1 MDSPSA
7 RSVDDGFD
15 WASALWHEVAH
26 VITLGAT
33 DNRVSRWFSEGVS
46 VLEEWQTGPSRFA
59 LDDGWP
65 AVPLAFI
72 DAYRQEQLLPVAE
85 LDEGFVR
92 PSYTG
97 QVGVSYVQA
106 GLLCEYVASARGQEA
121 LAALLVA
128 YRDGANTAGAVRQAL
143 AIEPEALDAA
153 FLDYLAARFDG
164 VDAAAYRMALTQAHE
179 AAAAGNWRLAADAA
193 RRAIASVPHVVVE
206 RSPYPLLAR
215 ALRQLG
221 ERDAAIDALVTYWQA
236 GGRGTGPLT
245 RLADWLA
252 DANRDAEALAVLE
265 ALALVSP
272 LHAEHRAHFGDLLW
286 PRAAPTKRWPNT
298 PPMPLCNRTTRL
310 APTSAWPRLGTPRA
324 TFERL
329 GAISCRRWKSPRASP
344 TRLRCCWRLATLN
357 SEISQPAREP
367 RHDRARR
374 THLRAC
380 RSAGGGLPRH
390 HGRHQGGAWP
400 YRSGPGGDHRRTAD
414 RRADRRPLSSY
425 GIAGHGQDADGVRT
439 LAHALGLDFKRIQ
452 FTPDLMPAD
461 VTGTDILDED
471 PGAGGRR
478 WRFEPGPIFTQVL
491 LADEINRTPPKT
503 QAALLEA
510 MQEHRVTMRGKT
522 YRLDAPFVVL
532 ATQNPIELEG
542 TYPLPEAQLDRFVF
556 NVVLDYLDA
565 DEEVA
570 VVDRN
575 VRGVVAEDVA
585 PRTNADAIL
594 AFQRLVREV
603 PVADAITRHAVELV
617 RATRP
622 DGADAPAQV
631 RQYLRYGAS
640 VRAAITLCLGARA
653 RALLAG
659 RYHVVADDVRAL
671 AGPVL
676 RHRLQRNYV
685 AESDGVSVDDLI
697 AELAR

>member
-1 MDSPSA
+1 M
-7 RSVDDGFD
+7 
-15 WASALWHEVAH
+15 
-26 VITLGAT
+26 T
-33 DNRVSRWFSEGVS
+33 
-46 VLEEWQTGPSRFA
+46 
-59 LDDGWP
+59 
-65 AVPLAFI
+65 
-72 DAYRQEQLLPVAE
+72 
-85 LDEGFVR
+85 
-92 PSYTG
+92 
-97 QVGVSYVQA
+97 
-106 GLLCEYVASARGQEA
+106 
-121 LAALLVA
+121 
-128 YRDGANTAGAVRQAL
+128 
-143 AIEPEALDAA
+143 EP
-153 FLDYLAARFDG
+153 
-164 VDAAAYRMALTQAHE
+164 
-179 AAAAGNWRLAADAA
+179 
-193 RRAIASVPHVVVE
+193 VE
-206 RSPYPLLAR
+206 RIS
-215 ALRQLG
+215 
-221 ERDAAIDALVTYWQA
+221 ER
-236 GGRGTGPLT
+236 
-245 RLADWLA
+245 
-252 DANRDAEALAVLE
+252 AEALVADFRDTMAAIKA
-265 ALALVSP
+265 AL
-272 LHAEHRAHFGDLLW
+272 
-286 PRAAPTKRWPNT
+286 
-298 PPMPLCNRTTRL
+298 
-310 APTSAWPRLGTPRA
+310 
-324 TFERL
+324 
-329 GAISCRRWKSPRASP
+329 
-344 TRLRCCWRLATLN
+344 
-357 SEISQPAREP
+357 
-367 RHDRARR
+367 
-374 THLRAC
+374 
-380 RSAGGGLPRH
+380 
-390 HGRHQGGAWP
+390 
-400 YRSGPGGDHRRTAD
+400 
-414 RRADRRPLSSY
+414 
-425 GIAGHGQDADGVRT
+425 GHIVVGQDAIIEELLIAVLIGGHCLVTGLPGTAKTLMVRT

-659 RYHVVADDVRAL
+659 RYHVTADDVRAL

-685 AESDGVSVDDLI
+685 AESDGVSVDDVI
-697 AELAR
+697 AALAR